1 MTTDNI
7 FIAHPQTVE
16 QIEALKAIVK
26 AFKIDYE
33 ISKKSDVETYINE
46 LQESLNQVNEIKAG
60 NLEKLFAKD
69 FLNEQLQS
77 DKLNIINWVT
87 HIQDDTVV
95 KKIKELMATD
105 YKPFNLSED
114 QQNQLDSQINLNPE
128 LYLDVDKFVMDLK
141 LKHAL

>member
-60 NLEKLFAKD
+60 KLKKQSAKD
-69 FLNEQLQS
+69 FLN
-77 DKLNIINWVT
+77 
-87 HIQDDTVV
+87 
-95 KKIKELMATD
+95 
-105 YKPFNLSED
+105 
-114 QQNQLDSQINLNPE
+114 
-128 LYLDVDKFVMDLK
+128 DL
-141 LKHAL
+141 

>member
-7 FIAHPQTVE
+7 FIAHPQTIE

-60 NLEKLFAKD
+60 KLKKQSAKD
-69 FLNEQLQS
+69 FLN
-77 DKLNIINWVT
+77 
-87 HIQDDTVV
+87 
-95 KKIKELMATD
+95 
-105 YKPFNLSED
+105 
-114 QQNQLDSQINLNPE
+114 
-128 LYLDVDKFVMDLK
+128 DL
-141 LKHAL
+141 

>member
-60 NLEKLFAKD
+60 KLKKQTARD
-69 FLNEQLQS
+69 FLNEL
-77 DKLNIINWVT
+77 
-87 HIQDDTVV
+87 
-95 KKIKELMATD
+95 
-105 YKPFNLSED
+105 
-114 QQNQLDSQINLNPE
+114 
-128 LYLDVDKFVMDLK
+128 
-141 LKHAL
+141 

>member
-46 LQESLNQVNEIKAG
+46 LS
-60 NLEKLFAKD
+60 
-69 FLNEQLQS
+69 S
-77 DKLNIINWVT
+77 DHLLCI
-87 HIQDDTVV
+87 
-95 KKIKELMATD
+95 
-105 YKPFNLSED
+105 
-114 QQNQLDSQINLNPE
+114 
-128 LYLDVDKFVMDLK
+128 LK
-141 LKHAL
+141 SH

>member
-1 MTTDNI
+1 MSTDNI

-60 NLEKLFAKD
+60 KLKKQSAKD
-69 FLNEQLQS
+69 FLN
-77 DKLNIINWVT
+77 
-87 HIQDDTVV
+87 
-95 KKIKELMATD
+95 
-105 YKPFNLSED
+105 
-114 QQNQLDSQINLNPE
+114 
-128 LYLDVDKFVMDLK
+128 DL
-141 LKHAL
+141 

>member
-1 MTTDNI
+1 MKTDNI

-60 NLEKLFAKD
+60 KLKKQTARD
-69 FLNEQLQS
+69 FLNEL
-77 DKLNIINWVT
+77 
-87 HIQDDTVV
+87 
-95 KKIKELMATD
+95 
-105 YKPFNLSED
+105 
-114 QQNQLDSQINLNPE
+114 
-128 LYLDVDKFVMDLK
+128 
-141 LKHAL
+141 